1 MYSKWKTAIP
11 IKREPGSLNIV
22 IFTVLLIDLYR
33 YQQKSMPIH
42 FTLNALFL
50 CYQRLA
56 LCIFVLFLFIFTC
69 NNVIL
74 GGCRSKGTHP
84 TYTLETSALCNAKI
98 HAQ

>member
-22 IFTVLLIDLYR
+22 IFTVLLIDPNR

-42 FTLNALFL
+42 FYLKCIMFVL
-50 CYQRLA
+50 LA
-56 LCIFVLFLFIFTC
+56 IFVLFLFIFTG
-69 NNVIL
+69 NNVFL
-74 GGCRSKGTHP
+74 GGCRRKGTHP
-84 TYTLETSALCNAKI
+84 IHTLETSALCNAKI